1 MASSS
6 CLASPSGA
14 ALCRPRRPRCR
25 VACSAADAGGNTE
38 PAWAK
43 GAGRLAC
50 GVLAAW
56 AVASASNPVI
66 AASQVGESEYPSFL
80 SHIRVVGGVQFLECS
95 FYR

>member
-1 MASSS
+1 MASS

-25 VACSAADAGGNTE
+25 VVACSAADAE

-66 AASQVGESEYPSFL
+66 AASQVGESEYPSFV
-80 SHIRVVGGVQFLECS
+80 SHIPVTGGVQFLECS
-95 FYR
+95 FFYR